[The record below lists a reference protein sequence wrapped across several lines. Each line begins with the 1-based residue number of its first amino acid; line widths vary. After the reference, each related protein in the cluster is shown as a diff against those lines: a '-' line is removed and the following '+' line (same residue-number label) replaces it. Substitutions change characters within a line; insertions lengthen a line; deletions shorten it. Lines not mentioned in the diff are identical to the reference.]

1 MDGYIVGKQLIKA
14 STATAANYRAA
25 CRSRTAAEFVSKI
38 GTVCEESDESAFWL
52 DLTIAAEILVEKQ
65 TQKLLD
71 EASELTAI
79 FTTSRDTA
87 KANLKQRGF

>member
-1 MDGYIVGKQLIKA
+1 MQPDANARSAKN
-14 STATAANYRAA
+14 ATNAK
-25 CRSRTAAEFVSKI
+25 SKI

-87 KANLKQRGF
+87 KANLKQRGY